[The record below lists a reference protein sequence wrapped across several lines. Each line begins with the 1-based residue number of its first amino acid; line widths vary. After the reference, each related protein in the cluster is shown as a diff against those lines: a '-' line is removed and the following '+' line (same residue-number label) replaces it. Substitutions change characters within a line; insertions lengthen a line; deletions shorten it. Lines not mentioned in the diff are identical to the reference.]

1 MNQRRVTMT
10 DIAKTIGV
18 SHVTVSLA
26 LRNHPRISQ
35 AMRKQIQDKALEMGY
50 QPDPMLTILAHYRH
64 GRTESNVQAAIAW
77 INCWPDPKD
86 LRGFREFDGYW
97 HGASE
102 AAQKFGYRLEEFV
115 VDKNM
120 PLNRLEKILT
130 TRNIKGILLPPHRGT
145 PDWKDFN
152 WNHFSVVR
160 LGRTVQK
167 PEMHVVTAD
176 QTANTM
182 LAVRKI
188 LAMDYQRI
196 AYVGEKVP
204 VRIFSAGFMQVQLEF
219 PQKLRIPPLL
229 LVPGAPENSRLL
241 IKWLK
246 KHKPQVVIADM
257 GDVPK
262 MLRAEGVSIPQ
273 DLGLVGLS
281 QLDGNISA
289 GIDQHPTEIGRV
301 AVLTVISL
309 INDFAQ
315 GVPAIFRQ
323 ILVEGSW
330 VDGPSLP
337 PLPVSKLS
345 GGR

>member
-1 MNQRRVTMT
+1 MTQRRITMT
-10 DIAKTIGV
+10 DIGNEIGV
-18 SHVTVSLA
+18 SHATVSLA
-26 LRNHPRISQ
+26 LRNHPRISH
-35 AMRKQIQDKALEMGY
+35 AMRKQVQDKALEMGY
-50 QPDPMLTILAHYRH
+50 QPDPMLSILARYRH

-77 INCWPDPKD
+77 INCWPNPKE
-86 LRGFREFDGYW
+86 LRSFREFDGYW
-97 HGASE
+97 QGASE

-120 PLNRLEKILT
+120 PMNRLEKILI

-160 LGRTVQK
+160 LGRTVQR

-188 LAMDYQRI
+188 LEKGYQRI
-196 AYVGEKVP
+196 GYVGEKVP
-204 VRIFSAGFMQVQLEF
+204 IRIFSAGFMQVQLEL
-219 PQKLRIPPLL
+219 PQRQRIPPLL
-229 LVPGAPENSRLL
+229 LTPGAPENSQLL
-241 IKWLK
+241 IKWIK

-262 MLRAEGVSIPQ
+262 MLRAAGLCIPQ

-281 QLDGNISA
+281 QLDGNIRA
-289 GIDQHPTEIGRV
+289 
-301 AVLTVISL
+301 
-309 INDFAQ
+309 F
-315 GVPAIFRQ
+315 
-323 ILVEGSW
+323 
-330 VDGPSLP
+330 
-337 PLPVSKLS
+337 
-345 GGR
+345 